1 MKTYVE
7 IGLAALLAVLV
18 YEKPAFLVNIA
29 NSTLGKIIMIIIVGV
44 VAKQFGINAGLLAAV
59 IMILLQE
66 SHREGLTNNDGGC
79 NQTAWNKG
87 KAPAGCAVNMEFAGP
102 DKSPIGG
109 ACSQDIDCKPGK
121 RTCQNTKN
129 DSGTPKECA
138 TKSTCVGGK
147 CEVQCQEGEC
157 PGDSGGALSQ
167 QAQAA
172 IVADKQHEQGSDEQF
187 VGGMREGY
195 TSTRIPLRP
204 SSFPVTGTDQI
215 GLSRMLKVNALHA
228 KMAASQQAN
237 GCTNNGGGIAF

>member
-66 SHREGLTNNDGGC
+66 SHREGLANNDGGC
-79 NQTAWNKG
+79 NQTAWTKG
-87 KAPAGCAVNMEFAGP
+87 KIPAGCSVNMEFAGP

-129 DSGTPKECA
+129 DG
-138 TKSTCVGGK
+138 
-147 CEVQCQEGEC
+147 
-157 PGDSGGALSQ
+157 
-167 QAQAA
+167 QAS
-172 IVADKQHEQGSDEQF
+172 IS
-187 VGGMREGY
+187 
-195 TSTRIPLRP
+195 
-204 SSFPVTGTDQI
+204 
-215 GLSRMLKVNALHA
+215 
-228 KMAASQQAN
+228 
-237 GCTNNGGGIAF
+237 